1 MAQVRKLQVGGT
13 TTEPYKINTVT
24 PKQYFQVGNEAYD
37 LGKYKDLV
45 WHNFDSWIESEGYD
59 SSIKDKSRKFINE
72 ILESLTTNEAHFNP
86 DLTLTAKDNKNNWD
100 PTTGF
105 NKKGPRWLH
114 WIATDIVDDQRGIPH
129 VAMRYLNK
137 VLTSRAMQNYK
148 KPEQV
153 ALSDLTGKV
162 FDKLIQRDFNNN
174 WASFQSDWQLMSK
187 PDKIRI
193 FRDALKDFKNSTDFS
208 IYTGQS
214 VQELGP
220 KIDEFIKYL
229 DTIPELDQ
237 KFLDKA
243 SSLGFYGLNKWMQY
257 QEPSKE
263 DTDADNANN
272 ADNAEEVAKEQQAKA
287 NLAKATRVLTL
298 KDVDSVIFPDISQH
312 INYFNSTNQVD
323 FFKNSLSKNIH
334 TLVAFKVKN
343 LKDII
348 QNPYTYDRW
357 ARSAFRGDSEK
368 AHSYLNEV
376 SKYVNRYLMGQS
388 TPYNRQQINNVIEVM
403 LNEAGHDN
411 NGFTSFTG
419 QTKNGFFYLTKSY
432 DPVTQTYLA
441 INNNPDSQYYGTIFA
456 IPAIFVSSNNFWAST
471 ANKLNQYLKSNNRGA
486 GYVQEYNPKQVYNI
500 GLLSFYK
507 NKVVQ
512 GNLKE
517 FLEKVLNIND
527 YPKLAKGGIIKAANG
542 FQIFGDTPSGKPIS
556 QIPKEETKKVDT
568 SKQDYIK
575 RQNAEIKSWKD
586 LKDNLD
592 IHDAAVVGTLL
603 FDLVA
608 LGGSLSGGAFNP
620 VTDIATLG
628 SMVGTIATVSTDKS
642 MNLLE
647 KIGYGTLGVA
657 LDATSLIPE
666 LGALGKSAK
675 LGFMAKKAVPVLMG
689 AIRYGGMGLAG
700 AQALGPLKKLYDGE
714 TLTKNDWTRL
724 AYFAQGM
731 IMGTLGTRAARGG
744 NKYTVATGEKTNYQL
759 KTKSGWQNVSKEVYN
774 KYNGKSVKEIKP
786 SEEGKPLFT
795 TNEGMEVHLG
805 DLKPALKS
813 RTVQGKVTPTNSGYR
828 LKTPEEVGEMLGIK
842 PMTVNG
848 KPYYALPANYSR
860 VKYRMESNADKS
872 ISSIFRAK
880 VEVPLVNSRGD
891 IVLKSNGEPMLVTVS
906 QRRAKQMSE
915 LYNSKHGESKQPAI
929 EEPTPKVEES
939 TPKAQPKEETNKAV
953 EDTPK
958 ANNSEKTTETTSTNS
973 KVEDKSNPKT
983 EPKTESKTPDVQKPK
998 VEENISIRPQ
1008 NIDQEVYKSIVLNHN
1023 RLGRSRE
1030 VREKLEALVKQS
1042 KNKVPL
1048 KVIKP
1053 GHAYYYSPKRQ
1064 SYIPTQYKNLKTK
1077 QELRKKLKEN
1087 AIKFAGGGLFDN
1099 FKLKLP
1105 WNTKI
1110 STDDLNSTITGINGP
1125 INWKGL
1131 NTVSWPS
1138 YRTWQDR
1145 LKDEFTKGTK
1155 KQISTTYDPE
1165 DPDKKEKWYDYIPG
1179 YINRY
1184 TSPHH
1189 LLAIGSAAWA
1199 IQNARKVRDIKNS
1212 AVIPALDAV
1221 NNNIAYQPTFA
1232 AQKDFEIN
1240 QAIGESN
1247 TSASKALS
1255 GDIRDYYAN
1264 LYANN
1269 LLNRQLT
1276 AQKLKDR
1283 ATEFQTNQENINNT
1297 INTLRSNQIT
1307 TANSNNQKV
1316 IAANASKAA
1325 NEEEF
1330 QNRKDQS
1337 ILNVLGMYQEEETSR
1352 EKARNILG
1360 QYALKTYYDSFSDE
1374 VAKYNTA
1381 LKSYNDAKKKFENDY
1396 RKKLGATGTFNK
1408 NDFEKTWLESD
1419 QAKQLAEE
1427 IKKYSTVKDMN
1438 WYQLLMKGTN
1448 PGFHRY
1454 YYDLMNNKAKEF
1466 SIKDPNWYKQGG
1478 SLSYEQRMSLKQQ
1491 DAINKMIST
1500 DKKERNSV
1508 KRELIREYNKNMR
1521 LVSKRSETLLKAAI
1535 GIK

>member
-45 WHNFDSWIESEGYD
+45 WHNFDSWIESEGYN

-72 ILESLTTNEAHFNP
+72 VLESLTANEAHFNP

-105 NKKGPRWLH
+105 NKKGPKWLH
-114 WIATDIVDDQRGIPH
+114 WITTDIIDDQRGIPH
-129 VAMRYLNK
+129 VAMRYLCK
-137 VLTSRAMQNYK
+137 VLTSNAMQNYK
-148 KPEQV
+148 KPEQT

-263 DTDADNANN
+263 TSESNDTA
-272 ADNAEEVAKEQQAKA
+272 NAEKAAKEQQAKA
-287 NLAKATRVLTL
+287 NLARATRILTL
-298 KDVDSVIFPDISQH
+298 EDINSVIFPDISQH

-323 FFKNSLSKNIH
+323 FFKNSLNKNIH

-357 ARSAFRGDSEK
+357 ARSAFKGDSEK
-368 AHSYLNEV
+368 AHSYLNSV
-376 SKYVNRYLMGQS
+376 SKYVNRYLMGQR
-388 TPYNRQQINNVIEVM
+388 TPYDRQQINSVIEVM

-411 NGFTSFTG
+411 NGFTSLTS
-419 QTKNGFFYLTKSY
+419 QTKDGFFYLTKSY

-456 IPAIFVSSNNFWAST
+456 IPAIFVSSDNFWAST
-471 ANKLNQYLKSNNRGA
+471 TNKLNQYLKSHNKGA

-517 FLEKVLNIND
+517 LLEKILNTND

-542 FQIFGDTPSGKPIS
+542 FQIFGDTPSGKPLR
-556 QIPKEETKKVDT
+556 PKEEPKKVDT

-592 IHDAAVVGTLL
+592 THDAAVVGTLL

-628 SMVGTIATVSTDKS
+628 SMVGTVATVSTDKS

-714 TLTKNDWTRL
+714 TLTKNDWTKL

-731 IMGTLGTRAARGG
+731 IMGTLGTKAARGG

-759 KTKSGWQNVSKEVYN
+759 KTKSGWQNVSKDVYN

-786 SEEGKPLFT
+786 SEEDKPLFT

-813 RTVQGKVTPTNSGYR
+813 RTVQGKVTSTNSGYR

-842 PMTVNG
+842 PITVNG

-906 QRRAKQMSE
+906 QKRAKQMSE
-915 LYNSKHGESKQPAI
+915 LYNSKHGESSTKQPAI
-929 EEPTPKVEES
+929 EESTPKVEES
-939 TPKAQPKEETNKAV
+939 TPKAQTKEETSKAP

-958 ANNSEKTTETTSTNS
+958 ANNSKPKEQQNSNSSGETSNINAPKAESATPK
-973 KVEDKSNPKT
+973 KVEPQKTLESPK
-983 EPKTESKTPDVQKPK
+983 ERISKQVIESFK
-998 VEENISIRPQ
+998 R
-1008 NIDQEVYKSIVLNHN
+1008 EVAN
-1023 RLGRSRE
+1023 LGRTGTN
-1030 VREKLEALVKQS
+1030 VKKLKDLLKQS
-1042 KNKVPL
+1042 GNKKALP
-1048 KVIKP
+1048 IIQR
-1053 GHAYYYSPKRQ
+1053 GHAYYYSPKKDG
-1064 SYIPTQYKNLKTK
+1064 YIKTQYKNLKTK

-1087 AIKFAGGGLFDN
+1087 AIKFAGGGIFGEYL
-1099 FKLKLP
+1099 KLKSP
-1105 WNTKI
+1105 WDTRI
-1110 STDDLNSTITGINGP
+1110 STDELNSTITGINGP
-1125 INWKGL
+1125 IDWKGL
-1131 NTVSWPS
+1131 NTLSWPS

-1155 KQISTTYDPE
+1155 SQKSTTYKSE
-1165 DPDKKEKWYDYIPG
+1165 NTYKKEKWYDYIPE

-1189 LLAIGSAAWA
+1189 LLAIGSAALA
-1199 IQNARKVRDIKNS
+1199 IQNARKVRDIKN
-1212 AVIPALDAV
+1212 AATIPALDAV
-1221 NNNIAYQPTFA
+1221 NNNIVYQPTFA
-1232 AQKDFEIN
+1232 VQRDFEIN
-1240 QAIGESN
+1240 QAIGENN

-1255 GDIRDYYAN
+1255 SDIRDYYAN

-1269 LLNRQLT
+1269 LLNMQLT

-1283 ATEFQTNQENINNT
+1283 AAEFQANQQNINT
-1297 INTLRSNQIT
+1297 ETKTLQNNQIA

-1316 IAANASKAA
+1316 ITANASKAA
-1325 NEEEF
+1325 NEEEY
-1330 QNRKDQS
+1330 QSKKDQNL
-1337 ILNVLGMYQEEETSR
+1337 LNVLGMYQEEETSR

-1396 RKKLGATGTFNK
+1396 RKKLGVNGTFNK
-1408 NDFEKTWLESD
+1408 NNFEKAWLEST

-1427 IKKYSTVKDMN
+1427 IKKYSAVKDMN
-1438 WYQLLMKGTN
+1438 WYQLLMKGTY

-1454 YYDLMNNKAKEF
+1454 YYDQMNKKLKDLV
-1466 SIKDPNWYKQGG
+1466 IKDPSWYKQGG

-1508 KRELIREYNKNMR
+1508 KRELIKEYNKNMR